1 MQASVPLCL
10 WKRATDETEETENE
24 NETETESESGQTG
37 KMVCPEL

>member
-24 NETETESESGQTG
+24 NETETESGQTG
-37 KMVCPEL
+37 KTVCPEL